1 MIILLNKLKELAILR
16 LEEDLNNNSNLNSNL
31 NNIKK
36 SLNKKIN
43 KIRNKN
49 LESFNINELEE
60 EETEEEKEEEEE
72 ESINLF
78 NSLSSFSSSS
88 SFNSISS
95 SNSNNILNQI
105 KNINKSNNKISS
117 DIKDKLLELLLLICK
132 QETNL
137 YIFDNSINSFFAS
150 KSIRENK
157 TIRDSLDLSQFYS
170 KFIYSIQLLVIE
182 DSFRKL
188 LNNKESSL
196 LDYIKDFMTSYFNNS
211 SATALGKILNN
222 RSYAFKVNKESSSLS
237 NIIIS
242 TISKETISYNK
253 VTITID
259 NLRKVFKELIYASNT
274 FLKEQLL
281 FNISKREYK
290 DVTLEEFSP
299 LEDINNNTPYKCFK
313 DFHLNIEYY
322 NLFLYN
328 KVLSTLSLRRKFFN
342 IKDNKLEL
350 NKNKIKDYT
359 KDLLDFLKYCLLLIY
374 FTSGLPLRG
383 TEIPTLRFLNL
394 FKDLREIF
402 LDKGSNLFILNISYY
417 KAQANSEK
425 QASSIRYLPRSVSN
439 IFLIYI
445 VLITP
450 FVDFLNIA
458 SSSSSNISLS
468 PYFFYI
474 NKRVLES

>member
-1 MIILLNKLKELAILR
+1 MIILLNELKELAILR

-170 KFIYSIQLLVIE
+170 KFIYSI
-182 DSFRKL
+182 
-188 LNNKESSL
+188 
-196 LDYIKDFMTSYFNNS
+196 
-211 SATALGKILNN
+211 
-222 RSYAFKVNKESSSLS
+222 
-237 NIIIS
+237 
-242 TISKETISYNK
+242 
-253 VTITID
+253 
-259 NLRKVFKELIYASNT
+259 
-274 FLKEQLL
+274 
-281 FNISKREYK
+281 
-290 DVTLEEFSP
+290 
-299 LEDINNNTPYKCFK
+299 
-313 DFHLNIEYY
+313 
-322 NLFLYN
+322 
-328 KVLSTLSLRRKFFN
+328 
-342 IKDNKLEL
+342 
-350 NKNKIKDYT
+350 
-359 KDLLDFLKYCLLLIY
+359 
-374 FTSGLPLRG
+374 
-383 TEIPTLRFLNL
+383 
-394 FKDLREIF
+394 
-402 LDKGSNLFILNISYY
+402 
-417 KAQANSEK
+417 
-425 QASSIRYLPRSVSN
+425 
-439 IFLIYI
+439 
-445 VLITP
+445 
-450 FVDFLNIA
+450 
-458 SSSSSNISLS
+458 
-468 PYFFYI
+468 
-474 NKRVLES
+474 